1 MTSPNF
7 IKGLGTGIL
16 VTALIL
22 KIGPTLVNQS
32 QKTSL
37 GFSAPVSSSTVNQ
50 EQTVD
55 KIAASILPTELN
67 LGVAFKD
74 SIVNT
79 VNYGAIDKKKFLEIY
94 SERGGLSPEETSWLN
109 KPSDSSIVVNSQNA
123 NLILNL
129 LWPLGIANK
138 TAVLSEGPMGTT
150 YKDKVGSFS
159 STGGWTLGSQPGGQL
174 FNRFPLLALTTAQEE
189 KVREISENIYRP
201 CCGNSTYFP
210 DCNHGAAMLA
220 FVELAVSQG
229 MTDKNIY
236 QKALVLNSY
245 WFPQTYG
252 ELAVYFQ
259 QVKGI
264 PWKQINPK
272 DLLGAA
278 YSSSQGYKAISQEL
292 QTKGLIPK
300 VEGGGGCGV

>member
-1 MTSPNF
+1 MTSPSF

-22 KIGPTLVNQS
+22 KIGPTLVNKS
-32 QKTSL
+32 QKASL
-37 GFSAPVSSSTVNQ
+37 GSNTPVSSSTVNQ
-50 EQTVD
+50 EQAVD
-55 KIAASILPTELN
+55 KIAASILPGELN

-74 SIVNT
+74 SIINT
-79 VNYGAIDKKKFLEIY
+79 VKYGAIDKKKFLEIY
-94 SERGGLSPEETSWLN
+94 AQRGGLSQEETSWLDE
-109 KPSDSSIVVNSQNA
+109 PSDSSIVVNSQNA

-138 TAVLSEGPMGTT
+138 TKVLSEGPMGTT
-150 YKDKVGSFS
+150 YKDKVGNFS

-174 FNRFPLLALTTAQEE
+174 FNRFPLLALTATQEE
-189 KVREISENIYRP
+189 KVKEISANIYRP

-229 MTDKNIY
+229 MKDQDIY

-245 WFPQTYG
+245 WFPQNYG

-259 QVKGI
+259 QEKGI
-264 PWKQINPK
+264 SWNQVDPK
-272 DLLGAA
+272 VLLGKT
-278 YSSSQGYKAISQEL
+278 YSSAQGYKTISQEL